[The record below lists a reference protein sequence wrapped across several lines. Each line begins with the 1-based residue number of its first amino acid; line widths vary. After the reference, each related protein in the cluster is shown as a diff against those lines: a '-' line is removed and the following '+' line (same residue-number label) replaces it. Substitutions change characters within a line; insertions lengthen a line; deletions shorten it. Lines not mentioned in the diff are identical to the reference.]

1 MRCVGH
7 PVTCLDWYDH
17 WPDGRVLM
25 LFIYEQTRLTICE
38 GRDGTESSNGDV
50 LIYPDMIKYRFLL
63 LLLLVVVNFS
73 FSKVILF
80 ILF

>member
-1 MRCVGH
+1 
-7 PVTCLDWYDH
+7 
-17 WPDGRVLM
+17 M

-63 LLLLVVVNFS
+63 LLLLLLVAVVVNFS
-73 FSKVILF
+73 FSKVILL
-80 ILF
+80 LF

>member
-1 MRCVGH
+1 
-7 PVTCLDWYDH
+7 
-17 WPDGRVLM
+17 M

-63 LLLLVVVNFS
+63 LLLLVVVVNFS

-80 ILF
+80 LLF